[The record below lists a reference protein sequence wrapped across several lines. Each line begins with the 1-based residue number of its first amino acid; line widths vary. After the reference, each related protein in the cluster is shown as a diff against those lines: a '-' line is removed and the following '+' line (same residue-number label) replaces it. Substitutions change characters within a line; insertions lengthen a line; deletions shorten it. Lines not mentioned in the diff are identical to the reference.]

1 MALYDVLDAFYYFIA
16 DILDLVLWFF
26 WNLPY
31 GVF

>member
-1 MALYDVLDAFYYFIA
+1 MSLYNVLDALYYFIA
-16 DILDLVLWFF
+16 DILDLVLWFL